1 MNSGKQ
7 NAIRLITA
15 LMLFL
20 TGCSSTI
27 LTSRVEPLRP
37 PVQAFYATDRN
48 NTGAADARKKYGHEK
63 SIMSYGIAQ
72 ITIPHD
78 HRIGKTIPS
87 SLDQEKCQQLEY
99 LDLSMLGRDE
109 LLNRLSKAV
118 AASEEKT
125 LLLYVHGYNV
135 TFNEAARGIGQIASD
150 LDFKGCA
157 LFFSWPSQGHIS
169 GYVADE
175 ESILWAEKDLVKL
188 LDDVALHSG
197 SKSIYLM
204 GHSIGTQALTRAFLE
219 LSGKKTD
226 WTMHVKALI
235 LTAPDIDA
243 ESFKRDIGPA
253 LAKSGVRV
261 TLYVSEKDK
270 ALKFSKRLH
279 TFKRVGDSNGGAII
293 IPGIETVDA
302 SNVDT
307 GVLGH
312 SYHSDSRTVL
322 SDIYYIL
329 NKDLKADE
337 RFSLEPVDT
346 SDGRYWKFKE

>member
-7 NAIRLITA
+7 NAIRLISA

-27 LTSRVEPLRP
+27 LTSRDEPLKP
-37 PVQAFYATDRN
+37 PVQAFYATNRN
-48 NTGAADARKKYGHEK
+48 YTGTSNASINYGYERD
-63 SIMSYGIAQ
+63 IMTYGIAQ
-72 ITIPHD
+72 VTIPHD
-78 HRIGKTIPS
+78 HRIGKFILS
-87 SLDQEKCQQLEY
+87 NFDREQRQKLEY
-99 LDLSMLGRDE
+99 LNLSVLSRDE
-109 LLNRLSKAV
+109 LLSRLTKAV

-125 LLLYVHGYNV
+125 LLIYVHGYNV
-135 TFNEAARGIGQIASD
+135 TFNEAARGIGQIAND

-157 LFFSWPSQGHIS
+157 LFFSWPSQGNVS
-169 GYVADE
+169 SYVDDE
-175 ESILWAEKDLVKL
+175 ATILWAEKDLVKL
-188 LDDVALHSG
+188 LDEVALHSG

-204 GHSIGTQALTRAFLE
+204 GHSMGTRALTRAFLE
-219 LSGKKTD
+219 LIQKKPD
-226 WTMHVKALI
+226 QKVHFKSLI
-235 LTAPDIDA
+235 LTAPDIDS
-243 ESFKRDIGPA
+243 ETFKRDIGPA
-253 LAKSGVRV
+253 LAASGARV
-261 TLYVSEKDK
+261 TLYVSSKDK
-270 ALKFSKRLH
+270 ALKISKRLH
-279 TFKRVGDSNGGAII
+279 TFKRAGDSNEGALI

-329 NKDLKADE
+329 NKDLKADQ
-337 RFSLEPVDT
+337 RFSLQPLNN

>member
-1 MNSGKQ
+1 MNSGKET
-7 NAIRLITA
+7 AISLITA

-20 TGCSSTI
+20 TGCSSTM
-27 LTSRVEPLRP
+27 LTSPVEPLRP
-37 PVQAFYATDRN
+37 PVQAFYATNRN
-48 NTGAADARKKYGHEK
+48 DTGASNVSRKYGHERD
-63 SIMSYGIAQ
+63 IMTYGIAQ
-72 ITIPHD
+72 ITIPYD
-78 HRIGKTIPS
+78 HHIGKFILS
-87 SLDQEKCQQLEY
+87 SFDREKRQQLEY
-99 LDLSMLGRDE
+99 LNLSVLSRDE
-109 LLNRLSKAV
+109 LLSRLSQAV

-125 LLLYVHGYNV
+125 LLIYVHGYNV

-157 LFFSWPSQGHIS
+157 LFFSWPSQGHVS
-169 GYVADE
+169 GYVDDE
-175 ESILWAEKDLVKL
+175 ATILWAEKDLVKL
-188 LDDVALHSG
+188 LDDVAFHSG

-204 GHSIGTQALTRAFLE
+204 GHSMGTRALTRAFLE
-219 LSGKKTD
+219 LIQNKPYQKTRF
-226 WTMHVKALI
+226 KSLI

-243 ESFKRDIGPA
+243 ETFKRDIGPA
-253 LAKSGVRV
+253 LAASGARV
-261 TLYVSEKDK
+261 TMYVSRKDK
-270 ALKFSKRLH
+270 ALKLSKRLH
-279 TFKRVGDSNGGAII
+279 TFKRTGDSNEGAII

-337 RFSLEPVDT
+337 RFSLQPLNI
-346 SDGRYWKFKE
+346 SDGRYWKFKD

>member
-37 PVQAFYATDRN
+37 PVQAFYATNRN
-48 NTGAADARKKYGHEK
+48 DTGIANVNRKYGHERD
-63 SIMSYGIAQ
+63 IMTYGIAQ
-72 ITIPHD
+72 VTIPRD
-78 HRIGKTIPS
+78 HHIGEFILS
-87 SLDQEKCQQLEY
+87 NFDREQRQQLEY
-99 LDLSMLGRDE
+99 LSISVLSREE

-118 AASEEKT
+118 AASEEKK
-125 LLLYVHGYNV
+125 LLIYVHGYNV

-150 LDFKGCA
+150 LDFKGCT

-169 GYVADE
+169 GYAADE
-175 ESILWAEKDLVKL
+175 ASVLWAEKDLVKV
-188 LDDVALHSG
+188 LDDVTLHSG
-197 SKSIYLM
+197 AKSIYLM
-204 GHSIGTQALTRAFLE
+204 GHSLGTRALTNAFLE
-219 LSGKKTD
+219 LSGKTPQLKK
-226 WTMHVKALI
+226 HFKALI

-243 ESFKRDIGPA
+243 ETFKRDIGPA
-253 LAKSGVRV
+253 LAKSGVQV
-261 TLYVSEKDK
+261 TLYVSGKDK
-270 ALKFSKRLH
+270 ALQLSKRLH
-279 TFKRVGDSNGGAII
+279 TSKRAGDSNGGAII

-302 SNVDT
+302 TNVDT

-312 SYHSDSRTVL
+312 SYQSDSRTVL

-329 NKDLKADE
+329 EKSLGADE

-346 SDGRYWKFKE
+346 SDGRYWKFKD